1 MLPPIFRTL
10 NIPAIQALV
19 GTNPARI
26 YDFGHAPDGTAAPYI
41 VFFQVGGAP
50 HEQISGAPESDTDTV
65 QIDCYAKD
73 RAQIRTLAKAVQTAL
88 DAAGQSNR
96 LVVQDYEADT
106 GLYRIGLELAW
117 ISSRR

>member
-73 RAQIRTLAKAVQTAL
+73 RAQIRALAKAVQTAL
-88 DAAGQSNR
+88 DAAGQSNK
-96 LVVQDYEADT
+96 LVVQGFDVDT
-106 GLYRIGLELAW
+106 GLYRIGLETSW
-117 ISSRR
+117 IGQR